1 MDKYKKFI
9 SRKFVNKCNNGRRQ
23 IDRKYGYKKEE
34 FEADFESVEK
44 VVEKLSTK
52 KWQKNW
58 VFDFYYCVIFCIYFK
73 GFELSMKCLKLE
85 KNNLFF

>member
-52 KWQKNW
+52 K
-58 VFDFYYCVIFCIYFK
+58 
-73 GFELSMKCLKLE
+73 
-85 KNNLFF
+85 